1 MLGPERMASDG
12 SNTVERGRR
21 LFRRKDRRV
30 GRGAGGGAG
39 GQRGGG
45 PAGDRRFRA
54 AGQTAASARPLVRR
68 AQGVGNRDS
77 GRLFDDLA
85 RARRAGRRRG
95 RDARGGSRSR
105 RGRARQHCAR
115 RPRRSGDIRVGAALT
130 SLPRIAQEG
139 RGPFDFIFID
149 ADKPNNPEY
158 LAWAL
163 RLARP
168 GAAIVCDNVVR
179 EGAVVD
185 GAATDASVQGIRR
198 MFDAMAKEPRL
209 SATAIQTVGVKGWDG
224 FAIAMVERT

>member
-1 MLGPERMASDG
+1 MRAPASPIG
-12 SNTVERGRR
+12 WTS
-21 LFRRKDRRV
+21 
-30 GRGAGGGAG
+30 
-39 GQRGGG
+39 
-45 PAGDRRFRA
+45 
-54 AGQTAASARPLVRR
+54 ASARRSLRCR
-68 AQGVGNRDS
+68 A
-77 GRLFDDLA
+77 
-85 RARRAGRRRG
+85 
-95 RDARGGSRSR
+95 SR
-105 RGRARQHCAR
+105 
-115 RPRRSGDIRVGAALT
+115 
-130 SLPRIAQEG
+130 QEG

>member
-1 MLGPERMASDG
+1 MDQTQWSAVDAYFVEKIGASDAALEAALAA
-12 SNTVERGRR
+12 N
-21 LFRRKDRRV
+21 
-30 GRGAGGGAG
+30 A
-39 GQRGGG
+39 
-45 PAGDRRFRA
+45 A
-54 AGQTAASARPLVRR
+54 AGLPAIDVSAP
-68 AQGVGNRDS
+68 QGKLLHLLARLS
-77 GRLFDDLA
+77 GARKVLEIGTLGGYSTIWLA
-85 RARRAGRRRG
+85 RAVPADGVVVTLEAVPAHAEVARANIARAGLADRV
-95 RDARGGSRSR
+95 
-105 RGRARQHCAR
+105 
-115 RPRRSGDIRVGAALT
+115 DIRVGAALT